1 MYLLPF
7 FVQSLKA
14 MYTGIWNV
22 FVNIYETVMDSVIFC
37 FKFSSGAFFVAYARS
52 QIDHDALYL
61 EMTID
66 H

>member
-1 MYLLPF
+1 M
-7 FVQSLKA
+7 
-14 MYTGIWNV
+14 

-37 FKFSSGAFFVAYARS
+37 FKFSSGVFFVAYTRS
-52 QIDHDALYL
+52 QIHRDALYL